1 MLFTLAP
8 QLWELKGH
16 LPFLWSSVWMVA
28 AEVANIKLDKAIL
41 EIWLARMYHCKLNFL
56 SLELQSLS
64 LGLRLATGNSGLG
77 RRSGQNQRKQWSCSC
92 GKGGGSGSIKAL
104 RLHDSCF
111 WSEATLGQP
120 LKADFFL
127 MRVLYKKGSH
137 WTSEPLRWSHL
148 PLSKGLRCPY
158 TPLKYSHSR
167 I

>member
-77 RRSGQNQRKQWSCSC
+77 RRRVARTKEN
-92 GKGGGSGSIKAL
+92 
-104 RLHDSCF
+104 
-111 WSEATLGQP
+111 SEAVVVG
-120 LKADFFL
+120 KEVEVA
-127 MRVLYKKGSH
+127 R
-137 WTSEPLRWSHL
+137 LR
-148 PLSKGLRCPY
+148 P
-158 TPLKYSHSR
+158 
-167 I
+167 